1 VFINLLLILITLLA
15 AFSVFLLFFLR
26 DPERIPPTGDVIL
39 CPADGTV
46 MGIVTEEG
54 WDKII
59 IFMNPL
65 NVHVQWVPYP
75 GKVVSVERIKGP
87 ALAGFLT
94 SASKNNQVVTTIETR
109 LGKMIVKQIV
119 GILVRRIQPYLQP
132 GAEIKLGQRLG
143 RIIFGSRVELWL
155 PQGKAEIKVRAQ
167 QKVLAG
173 LTIAAIPKL

>member
-1 VFINLLLILITLLA
+1 MIINLLLILIT
-15 AFSVFLLFFLR
+15 AFSIFLLFFLR
-26 DPERIPPTGDVIL
+26 DPDRVPPAGDIIL
-39 CPADGTV
+39 CPADGIV
-46 MGIVTEEG
+46 MGIVSEDG

-94 SASKNNQVVTTIETR
+94 DAAKNNQVVTSIETR
-109 LGKMIVKQIV
+109 LGKIIVKQIV
-119 GILVRRIQPYLQP
+119 GVLVRRIQPYLQP
-132 GAEIKLGQRLG
+132 GGEIKLGQRLG

-155 PQGKAEIKVRAQ
+155 PQGKAEIKVRKN

-173 LTIAAIPKL
+173 ITIAGIPK